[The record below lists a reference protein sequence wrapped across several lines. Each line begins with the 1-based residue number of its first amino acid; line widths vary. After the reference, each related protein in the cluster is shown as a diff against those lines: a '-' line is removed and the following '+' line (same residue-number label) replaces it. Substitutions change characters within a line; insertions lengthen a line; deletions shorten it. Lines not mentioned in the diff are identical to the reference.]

1 MRLTKAGDYAMR
13 GLIYLARQEEGQVS
27 LVSEIA
33 AAMNVPESFLAK
45 IFQSLAKAGL
55 VRSHRGY
62 GGGYSLNR
70 PAGDISLLEVVEC
83 VEGPIILNECTDP
96 HASIDGEGALDCT
109 CAAQA
114 VWQEAQSAV
123 RDILEAKSMEEL
135 AAGGSGCDRRELSVA
150 TPTKLDLKA

>member
-13 GLIYLARQEEGQVS
+13 GLIYLARQPQGEVI

-33 AAMNVPESFLAK
+33 QAMHVPESFLAK

-70 PAGDISLLEVVEC
+70 PPVAITLLEVIEC
-83 VEGPIILNECTDP
+83 VEGPIVLNDCTDP
-96 HASIDGEGALDCT
+96 NANLEDGAEHNCSESCVAQSVWLE
-109 CAAQA
+109 AQA
-114 VWQEAQSAV
+114 AV
-123 RDILEAKSMEEL
+123 REILEAKTMEEL
-135 AAGGSGCDRRELSVA
+135 AAVPGQCDGV
-150 TPTKLDLKA
+150 TPISLTAVK

>member
-13 GLIYLARQEEGQVS
+13 GLIYLARQPQGNVI

-33 AAMNVPESFLAK
+33 QAMYVPESFLAK

-70 PAGDISLLEVVEC
+70 PAAAITLLEVVEC
-83 VEGPIILNECTDP
+83 VEGPIVLNECTDP
-96 HASIDGEGALDCT
+96 NAAVEGEAVRECSES
-109 CAAQA
+109 CIAQS
-114 VWQEAQSAV
+114 VWQEAQEAV
-123 RDILEAKSMEEL
+123 REILEAKTMAEL
-135 AAGGSGCDRRELSVA
+135 AAMPEPCTGVHPLTL
-150 TPTKLDLKA
+150 TPVQ

>member
-13 GLIYLARQEEGQVS
+13 GLIYLARQPRGNVV

-33 AAMNVPESFLAK
+33 QAMYVPESFLAK

-70 PAGDISLLEVVEC
+70 AAAAITLLEVIEC
-83 VEGPIILNECTDP
+83 VEGPIVLNDCTDP
-96 HASIDGEGALDCT
+96 HAAVDGDGLHDCT
-109 CAAQA
+109 ESCVAQS
-114 VWQEAQSAV
+114 VWQEAQEAV
-123 RDILEAKSMEEL
+123 REILEAKTMAEL
-135 AAGGSGCDRRELSVA
+135 AAMPEPCSGAQPLTLTNVH
-150 TPTKLDLKA
+150 

>member
-13 GLIYLARQEEGQVS
+13 GLIYLARQPQGEVV

-33 AAMNVPESFLAK
+33 HAMYVPESFLAK

-70 PAGDISLLEVVEC
+70 PPVAITLLEVIEC
-83 VEGPIILNECTDP
+83 VEGPIVFNDCTDP
-96 HASIDGEGALDCT
+96 NGHLEGLGEHNCSES
-109 CAAQA
+109 CVAQA
-114 VWQEAQSAV
+114 VWLEAQAAV
-123 RDILEAKSMEEL
+123 REILEAKTMEEL
-135 AAGGSGCDRRELSVA
+135 AAVPAQCEGVSPITLSTV
-150 TPTKLDLKA
+150 K